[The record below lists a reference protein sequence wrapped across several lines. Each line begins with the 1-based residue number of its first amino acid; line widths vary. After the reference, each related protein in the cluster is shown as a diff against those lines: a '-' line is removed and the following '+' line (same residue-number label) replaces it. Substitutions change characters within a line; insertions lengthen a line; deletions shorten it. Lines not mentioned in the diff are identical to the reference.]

1 MADRVVGASV
11 SDKVLDCVLGWFDP
25 RFWFLVVSCGAV
37 FQVRSFW
44 FVVAG
49 VFFFF
54 LGLGLV
60 LLTCP
65 GESFLRLGFL
75 P

>member
-54 LGLGLV
+54 LAWALCY
-60 LLTCP
+60 LLALARV
-65 GESFLRLGFL
+65 S
-75 P
+75 